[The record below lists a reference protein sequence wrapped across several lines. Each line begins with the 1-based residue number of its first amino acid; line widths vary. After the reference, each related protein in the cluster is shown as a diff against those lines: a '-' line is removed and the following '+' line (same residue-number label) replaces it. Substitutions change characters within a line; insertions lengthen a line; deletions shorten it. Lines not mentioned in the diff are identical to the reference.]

1 MNPAAQTQRR
11 WRAGGFTLL
20 EMLIALVLAS
30 VLMSG
35 LWTLFSTYERL
46 FARGQTK
53 VEEAQLART
62 LLEQISSDLKSAI
75 PDHAAGLLGQ
85 SASLRRF
92 GLFGT
97 QRALQVDVL
106 QVTPSQLVANPR
118 PHETSFAPGRTG
130 RVPELHTVQYLF
142 EEPRERTGPEGLDL
156 TGLVRRELDWETPGS
171 EAAAETARDGLK
183 TRPTSVVDPMDISAG
198 GLDPTDDSLLRV
210 PEVVGL
216 EFRYY
221 DGSGWAS
228 QWNSLTQ
235 KSLPV
240 AIEVSLSLKTAP
252 EAGPKRRAKT
262 PTADAELPAA
272 LSLEPRQGK
281 GQTHRLLVF
290 LPNTALLRAPTVP
303 AAAQPSWPT
312 RPVRP
317 PPPVFR
323 PPPVPVP
330 PAFPPPPGGSAQ
342 DSLRSVLPDR
352 WMRSGS

>member
-1 MNPAAQTQRR
+1 MKGFRSKRGRR
-11 WRAGGFTLL
+11 GFTLL

-35 LWTLFSTYERL
+35 LWALLSTYERL

-106 QVTPSQLVANPR
+106 QVTPSQLLANPR
-118 PHETSFAPGRTG
+118 PQETTLAPGRTG

-142 EEPRERTGPEGLDL
+142 EEPRERADPENPVL
-156 TGLVRRELDWETPGS
+156 TGLVRRELDWETPAS
-171 EAAAETARDGLK
+171 EAAVETTRDGLK
-183 TRPTSVVDPMDISAG
+183 NRPTSGVDPMDISAG
-198 GLDPTDDSLLRV
+198 GLDPADDSLLRV

-240 AIEVSLSLKTAP
+240 AIEVLLSLKRAP
-252 EAGPKRRAKT
+252 ETGSARRAKA
-262 PTADAELPAA
+262 PLAVEELPDVLAP
-272 LSLEPRQGK
+272 EPRQMK

-290 LPNTALLRAPTVP
+290 LPNTALLRASTVS
-303 AAAQPSWPT
+303 AAAQPRGPI
-312 RPVRP
+312 RPLPP
-317 PPPVFR
+317 PPPVFQT
-323 PPPVPVP
+323 PPVSVP
-330 PAFPPPPGGSAQ
+330 PTFPPPSGGSAQ
-342 DSLRSVLPDR
+342 DALRSVLPEQ